1 MQIQY
6 INLPSS
12 FCKTFFFSEQTAK
25 TLHTISSFAEN
36 IEICILKNENLVFL
50 IREKDSDGKNIAFM
64 GFTFPEVED
73 IENKTKQIEKL
84 NENKEVLDMLGEQ
97 EWSEEI

>member
-1 MQIQY
+1 MQIQFA
-6 INLPSS
+6 NLPSS
-12 FCKTFFFSEQTAK
+12 FCKTYFFNEQTAK
-25 TLHTISSFAEN
+25 ILHTISYFAEN

-73 IENKTKQIEKL
+73 IENKTKQIEKI
-84 NENKEVLDMLGEQ
+84 NENKEVLDLLGEH